1 MTSLKPAPSHAT
13 GGAPAQ
19 GREPVLDIAQ
29 SAMNPQLAIST
40 AAHHPARSAQ
50 AAVRI
55 HGVGLAP
62 RRHESLPRKTN
73 ICAAAFPAVDI
84 NSI

>member
-1 MTSLKPAPSHAT
+1 
-13 GGAPAQ
+13 
-19 GREPVLDIAQ
+19 
-29 SAMNPQLAIST
+29 MNPQLAIST
-40 AAHHPARSAQ
+40 AAHRTARWMQ

-73 ICAAAFPAVDI
+73 ICAAAFLAVDI